1 MHTVRALGI
10 ACVAVFAAA
19 CGPADSTAEIRELLA
34 GAGKAAEQRDTGY
47 FRDLLG
53 KSYRDARGN
62 DRDEMLRFIRGYFLT
77 HSHIEVVSRIDSVE
91 LEGRDAAHAVLH
103 AGLLGHRAGESLLG
117 GVQGDL
123 YRVELELV
131 AQDGAWQVI
140 GANWRSQVG
149 D

>member
-1 MHTVRALGI
+1 MHKVRALGI
-10 ACVAVFAAA
+10 ACVAVLAAG

-34 GAGKAAEQRDTGY
+34 GAEKAAEQRDAGY

-53 KSYRDARGN
+53 ESYRDAHGN
-62 DRDEMLRFIRGYFLT
+62 DREAMLRLIRGYFLT
-77 HSHIEVVSRIDSVE
+77 HSHIEVVSRIDAVE
-91 LEGRDAAHAVLH
+91 LEGKDAAHAVLH

-117 GVQGDL
+117 GAEGDL

-131 AQDGAWQVI
+131 AQGGKWQVI